1 MPLSAVAEKYIVDA
15 PLETEHLGP
24 FAGRADG
31 QMSLR
36 INSRGRTYAMLSG
49 EKDEDILRLVSQLK
63 VASRHHIATILGLG
77 NEASKKFP
85 KRLHRLGFLDRLV
98 LDNAPPLYALGPE
111 GRLALRAEPQEWDV
125 LRCLRL
131 AAANSF
137 WSQFKI
143 QRPDAEWKIEP
154 HLGLT
159 ALLTL
164 GQTHFGILVPR
175 LWPGDIDWCRQLA
188 DLASDS
194 GRLIIL
200 AASRQQAEE
209 LSRVVHTN
217 CPVRYTWDRAGL
229 VFYRR
234 MYGALEVSET
244 FSQNGI
250 DDNQKPC

>member
-24 FAGRADG
+24 FAGSADG

-36 INSRGRTYAMLSG
+36 INSRGRTYAMLGG
-49 EKDEDILRLVSQLK
+49 EKDEDVLRLVSQLK
-63 VASRHHIATILGLG
+63 VASRHHIMVLLGLG
-77 NEASKKFP
+77 KQGSKNIL
-85 KRLHRLGFLDRLV
+85 KRLCRLGFLDCINLQGV
-98 LDNAPPLYALGPE
+98 PPLYAMGTE
-111 GRLALRAEPQEWDV
+111 GRLALGVNKEEWDV

-131 AAANSF
+131 AAVNSF

-194 GRLIIL
+194 GRLIII

-209 LSRVVHTN
+209 LSRVIHTN